1 MRVNIDGSPYTLSRP
16 NAFKD
21 TLPYII
27 CGGVFLACLMSATDI
42 FQSVKNY
49 YSSCLMWFFFMI
61 CAFLM
66 ISKIL
71 DIIRNDIKILPK
83 WDKKVWTHEIIW
95 AYVLLFVLAFLV
107 SYLAYVL
114 HISSFIS
121 LVLDLIKKA
130 AMG

>member
-1 MRVNIDGSPYTLSRP
+1 MRVNTDGSPYKLSRP

-27 CGGVFLACLMSATDI
+27 CGGVFLACLMGAADI
-42 FQSVKNY
+42 FQSIKNY
-49 YSSCLMWFFFMI
+49 YSSCLMWLFFMV

-71 DIIRNDIKILPK
+71 DTIRNDIKILPK
-83 WDKKVWTHEIIW
+83 RDKKAWIPEIIE
-95 AYVLLFVLAFLV
+95 AYVLLFVLAIFI

-114 HISSFIS
+114 HISSTIN
-121 LVLDLIKKA
+121 LVLGLIKRA